1 MDAVTLAE
9 ALDAGRVARAFLLA
23 WRDAA
28 MRSRFAEL
36 RAEGRTVEE
45 AVGSLLGPY
54 VDERGGPYYLSEER
68 VRAIVYRK

>member
-1 MDAVTLAE
+1 MLAE
-9 ALDAGRVARAFLLA
+9 ALSDARVVRALLLA

-28 MRSRFAEL
+28 IRSRFAAL

-45 AVGSLLGPY
+45 AVGGLLGPY
-54 VDERGGPYYLSEER
+54 ADERGAPYYLSEER